1 MVLWFDEY
9 CECFCCNS
17 EELALALVCL
27 CCDEGETNCWEE
39 GLYFLPLTISSG
51 NGELVAHSALPFDH
65 VYAWCGVHSAF
76 DVGLESGKTH
86 GKSAFSN
93 IASTMSFVMRPG
105 QPETPMIVVEFEEIL
120 TILVNDVLCIEHVD
134 VLV

>member
-1 MVLWFDEY
+1 MD
-9 CECFCCNS
+9 C
-17 EELALALVCL
+17 AL
-27 CCDEGETNCWEE
+27 T
-39 GLYFLPLTISSG
+39 YFLPLTISSG

-105 QPETPMIVVEFEEIL
+105 QPETQMIVAALNVFTSSSGVL
-120 TILVNDVLCIEHVD
+120 TPGTFSCMYGLLNSKRS
-134 VLV
+134 